1 MKMYR
6 IKQAGSIVLSAL
18 ILSSCAQSESADLD
32 AKKKKLGKYKVEVQ
46 ELEQKI
52 KNLEIEIASLE
63 PSSNNGLK
71 TRLVKVDTLQTSTFE
86 HFIEVQGTVDSDENI
101 YVSPEMNG
109 VITSIYVKEGDK
121 VTRGKSMAQLESG
134 ALTNSLQE
142 ARTALGLAT
151 TTYEKQKRLWDQN
164 IGSEIQYLQA
174 KTNMEAMQSRVKAI
188 ESQLNMTRIKSP
200 ISGTVDLVN
209 VKLGEMAS
217 PGMSGIR
224 VVNLD
229 KMKVVAMISETYMTR
244 VKKGDEVSINLP
256 DAGLDLLAKVTFV
269 SQVVNPANRSFKVE
283 VALSNKDKVLKPN
296 MIAKIKIKDE
306 KLDNA
311 MVVESNLIQRVGNQS
326 YIMVAET
333 QNSSIIAR
341 RREITTG
348 MEYNGKT
355 VVLMGISIGD
365 LIIISGQNEIVD
377 GQPLMF

>member
-348 MEYNGKT
+348 MEYNGRT
-355 VVLMGISIGD
+355 VVLTGISFGD

>member
-1 MKMYR
+1 MYR

-348 MEYNGKT
+348 MEYNGRT
-355 VVLMGISIGD
+355 VVLTGISFGD

>member
-1 MKMYR
+1 MYR

>member
-333 QNSSIIAR
+333 QNSSTIAR

-348 MEYNGKT
+348 MEYNGRT
-355 VVLMGISIGD
+355 VVLTGISFGD